1 MTAEMLNQTEEAH
14 RSGKLVGI
22 CPRGAV
28 VGGPSLT
35 MGPHLARTLIRF
47 PRTLCEQQCA
57 YCVTMFSHF
66 LHQDAAVS
74 LCMPRAVTAA
84 L

>member
-1 MTAEMLNQTEEAH
+1 MTAEMLKQTEEAH

-35 MGPHLARTLIRF
+35 MGPHLARTLIRSPGRFVSSSVLTALPCSASFFIKMRQF
-47 PRTLCEQQCA
+47 PCA
-57 YCVTMFSHF
+57 CPV
-66 LHQDAAVS
+66 V
-74 LCMPRAVTAA
+74 
-84 L
+84 